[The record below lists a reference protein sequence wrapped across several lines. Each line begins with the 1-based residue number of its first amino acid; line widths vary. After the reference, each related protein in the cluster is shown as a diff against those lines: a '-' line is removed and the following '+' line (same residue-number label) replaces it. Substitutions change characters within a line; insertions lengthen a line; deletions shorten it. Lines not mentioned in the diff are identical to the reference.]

1 METLRGDFVSQ
12 AQQMGFTEEQANALA
27 DSYGLIPSQVS
38 TTITAIDNASGT
50 ISQLVRT
57 LDGIDGKRVRVYTE
71 HIQIGRVGLGG
82 SGTSATVD
90 ADGSIHTAFAN
101 GTERHIAQIGRPGQI
116 RIWNEDET
124 GGEAYIPLAA
134 SKRSRS
140 ESILSAVATQFGG
153 AFVKPQAFAEGAVVS
168 SYMATAQPGA
178 SAVGTTVNVTTDLTL
193 NVQGMSEGEALT
205 MVRGE
210 LSHFAREIA
219 AGVNA

>member
-1 METLRGDFVSQ
+1 MI
-12 AQQMGFTEEQANALA
+12 LA
-27 DSYGLIPSQVS
+27 GR
-38 TTITAIDNASGT
+38 
-50 ISQLVRT
+50 QLAGT
-57 LDGIDGKRVRVYTE
+57 LDGAPRVSGDDPASPTIATVQQRLRDVNDKWVTLTVQE
-71 HIQIGRVGLGG
+71 VRIGGN
-82 SGTSATVD
+82 GTGIKATVD

-178 SAVGTTVNVTTDLTL
+178 GVVGTTVNVTTDLTL
-193 NVQGMSEGEALT
+193 NVQGISEGEALT